1 MKLPLIISVL
11 LLSGC
16 ASTAPAPV
24 EVRVPVPVPC
34 RAPAVE
40 TPRFATA
47 DLRPAD
53 DLQTK
58 VRALLAERQQRLAY
72 ETRLRAALD
81 ACR

>member
-1 MKLPLIISVL
+1 MKLLRVFPVL
-11 LLSGC
+11 LLTGC
-16 ASTAPAPV
+16 TSIAPAPV

-34 RAPAVE
+34 QAPAVE

-58 VRALLAERQQRLAY
+58 VRALLAERQQHLAY
-72 ETRLRAALD
+72 ETRLRAALE
-81 ACR
+81 ACH

>member
-1 MKLPLIISVL
+1 MKLLRVFPVL
-11 LLSGC
+11 LLTGC
-16 ASTAPAPV
+16 TSIAPAPV

-34 RAPAVE
+34 QAPVVE

-58 VRALLAERQQRLAY
+58 VRALLAERQQHLAY
-72 ETRLRAALD
+72 ETRLRAALE

>member
-1 MKLPLIISVL
+1 MKLLRLIPVL
-11 LLSGC
+11 LLAGC

-34 RAPAVE
+34 QAPAVE
-40 TPRFATA
+40 IPRFATA

-58 VRALLAERQQRLAY
+58 VRALLAERQQHLAY

>member
-1 MKLPLIISVL
+1 MKLLRVIPAL
-11 LLSGC
+11 LLVGC

-24 EVRVPVPVPC
+24 EVRVAVPVPC
-34 RAPAVE
+34 QAPAVE

-58 VRALLAERQQRLAY
+58 VRALLAERQQHLAY
-72 ETRLRAALD
+72 ETRLHAALD

>member
-1 MKLPLIISVL
+1 MKPALAIFLLPLV
-11 LLSGC
+11 GC
-16 ASTAPAPV
+16 TTTTATPV
-24 EVRVPVPVPC
+24 EVRIPVPVPC
-34 RAPAVE
+34 QAPAVE

-58 VRALLAERQQRLAY
+58 VRALLAERQQHLAY

-81 ACR
+81 GCR

>member
-1 MKLPLIISVL
+1 MKRLLAIPVL
-11 LLSGC
+11 FLAGC
-16 ASTAPAPV
+16 ASTAPAPMG
-24 EVRVPVPVPC
+24 VRIPVPVPC
-34 RAPAVE
+34 LALAVE

>member
-1 MKLPLIISVL
+1 MRSQLFTVAL

-16 ASTAPAPV
+16 TTSEPRPM
-24 EVRVPVPVPC
+24 EVRIPTPVPC
-34 RAPAVE
+34 RAPAID

-58 VRALLAERQQRLAY
+58 VRALLAERQQHLAY

>member
-1 MKLPLIISVL
+1 MKQLLAISVL
-11 LLSGC
+11 FLVGC
-16 ASTAPAPV
+16 TSTPPAPV
-24 EVRVPVPVPC
+24 EVRIPVPVPC
-34 RAPAVE
+34 QAPTVE

-47 DLRPAD
+47 DLRRAD

-58 VRALLAERQQRLAY
+58 ARALLAERQQHLAY

>member
-1 MKLPLIISVL
+1 MKWLLVTPVL
-11 LLSGC
+11 LLAGC
-16 ASTAPAPV
+16 AATAPKPV
-24 EVRVPVPVPC
+24 EVRIPVPVPC
-34 RAPAVE
+34 QVPALG

-58 VRALLAERQQRLAY
+58 VRALLAERQQHLAY
-72 ETRLRAALD
+72 ETRLRAALE

>member
-1 MKLPLIISVL
+1 MKLPLLILAL
-11 LLSGC
+11 LLAGC
-16 ASTAPAPV
+16 TTSATRSVRIPVAVSCQAPV
-24 EVRVPVPVPC
+24 
-34 RAPAVE
+34 VE

-47 DLRPAD
+47 ELRPAD

-58 VRALLAERQQRLAY
+58 VRALLAERQQHLAY

>member
-1 MKLPLIISVL
+1 MKLLRLVPVL
-11 LLSGC
+11 LLAGC

-34 RAPAVE
+34 QAPAVE

-47 DLRPAD
+47 DLHPAD

-58 VRALLAERQQRLAY
+58 VRALLAERQQHLAY

>member
-1 MKLPLIISVL
+1 MKQLLAIPVL
-11 LLSGC
+11 FLVGC
-16 ASTAPAPV
+16 TSTPPARV
-24 EVRVPVPVPC
+24 EVRIPVPVPC
-34 RAPAVE
+34 QAPTVE

-58 VRALLAERQQRLAY
+58 ARALLAERQQHLAY
-72 ETRLRAALD
+72 ETLLRAALD

>member
-1 MKLPLIISVL
+1 MKWLLAIPVL
-11 LLSGC
+11 LLAGC
-16 ASTAPAPV
+16 AATAPKPV
-24 EVRVPVPVPC
+24 EVRIPVPVPC
-34 RAPAVE
+34 QAPVVE
-40 TPRFATA
+40 VPRFATT

-58 VRALLAERQQRLAY
+58 VRALLAERQQHLAY

>member
-1 MKLPLIISVL
+1 MKLPLLAL
-11 LLSGC
+11 LLSIAGC
-16 ASTAPAPV
+16 ASTVPQPV

-34 RAPAVE
+34 QTPSIEV
-40 TPRFATA
+40 PRFATA

-58 VRALLAERQQRLAY
+58 VRALLAERQQHLAY

>member
-1 MKLPLIISVL
+1 MKLLRVFPVL
-11 LLSGC
+11 LLTGC
-16 ASTAPAPV
+16 TAIAPAPV

-34 RAPAVE
+34 QAPVVE

-58 VRALLAERQQRLAY
+58 VRALLAERQQHLAY
-72 ETRLRAALD
+72 ETRLRAALE
-81 ACR
+81 ACH

>member
-1 MKLPLIISVL
+1 MKLPLLAL
-11 LLSGC
+11 LLSIAGC
-16 ASTAPAPV
+16 TSTVPQPV

-34 RAPAVE
+34 QTPSIE
-40 TPRFATA
+40 LPRFVTA

-58 VRALLAERQQRLAY
+58 VRALLAERQQHLAY

>member
-1 MKLPLIISVL
+1 MKLLALILPL
-11 LLSGC
+11 LLAGC
-16 ASTAPAPV
+16 ATTQPKPV
-24 EVRVPVPVPC
+24 EVRIPIPVPC
-34 RAPAVE
+34 RTPAVE
-40 TPRFATA
+40 TPRFATV

-58 VRALLAERQQRLAY
+58 VRALLAERQQHLAY

>member
-1 MKLPLIISVL
+1 MKLLRAFPVL
-11 LLSGC
+11 LLTGC
-16 ASTAPAPV
+16 TSIAPAPV

-34 RAPAVE
+34 QAPVVE

-58 VRALLAERQQRLAY
+58 VRALLAERQQHLAY
-72 ETRLRAALD
+72 ETRLRAVLE
-81 ACR
+81 ACH

>member
-1 MKLPLIISVL
+1 MKLLLIPVL
-11 LLSGC
+11 FLAGC
-16 ASTAPAPV
+16 ASTAPVPV
-24 EVRVPVPVPC
+24 EVRLPVPVPC
-34 RAPAVE
+34 QVPVVE
-40 TPRFATA
+40 PPRFATA

-58 VRALLAERQQRLAY
+58 VRALLAERQQHLAY

>member
-1 MKLPLIISVL
+1 MKWL
-11 LLSGC
+11 LAIPALFLAGC
-16 ASTAPAPV
+16 AATASKPV
-24 EVRVPVPVPC
+24 EVRIPVPVPC
-34 RAPAVE
+34 QAPALE
-40 TPRFATA
+40 PPRFATA

-58 VRALLAERQQRLAY
+58 VRALLAERQQHLAY

>member
-1 MKLPLIISVL
+1 MKLPLLIPVL
-11 LLSGC
+11 LLAGC
-16 ASTAPAPV
+16 AATAPAPV

-34 RAPAVE
+34 RAPIVE

-58 VRALLAERQQRLAY
+58 VRALLAERQQHLAY
-72 ETRLRAALD
+72 ETRLRAALE
-81 ACR
+81 ACH

>member
-1 MKLPLIISVL
+1 MKPLWGLSVL
-11 LLSGC
+11 LLAGC
-16 ASTAPAPV
+16 TSTAPVPL
-24 EVRVPVPVPC
+24 EVRIPVPVPC

-47 DLRPAD
+47 ELRPAD

-58 VRALLAERQQRLAY
+58 VRALLAERQQHLAY
-72 ETRLRAALD
+72 EIRLRAALD